1 MKPALV
7 IRADAGSQLGTGHL
21 MRCLA
26 LAQEW
31 CNGGGQVEFVS
42 VCDSDPMRQWI
53 AAGGF
58 PLTPVRSPYPH
69 PSDWESLSLV
79 LAAQR
84 EAWVVLDGY
93 HFDASYQS
101 RIKQAGYRLLVID
114 DMAHLDTY
122 HADVLLNQNLH
133 AAELYYHC
141 KPDTQLL
148 LGNRYAL
155 LRTEFLRWLD
165 WERKIP
171 PVAHRILITMGGS
184 DPHNQ
189 SMKVIQALRQLQL
202 DSLDAV
208 VVIGPSNPRA
218 ASLESLVKE
227 CDFPIRLARDV
238 TDMAE
243 LMAWADL
250 SISTASSTGWE
261 LAFMG
266 LPSILL
272 VTAENQQKVGAGLA
286 HGGIAINLGWFADVS
301 ENAIAKS
308 LQTLVFDSD
317 GRKRMSV
324 LGRQAVNGNGAKN
337 VISAMDQHIQ
347 LETDPLHFRY
357 AAPEDAKL
365 LWQWANDPT
374 VRANSFNSDPISLD
388 EHLEWYRGKLNS
400 PDTRFLILELGQS
413 PVAQI
418 RYDRID
424 SQTAEIAFSV
434 APQSRG
440 QGIGTRALMLT
451 KGPACKELG
460 VQRFLGSVLSSNRS
474 SIRAF
479 TKAGFRCTEQKLIH
493 QKLSSIFVME
503 NPQTLD

>member
-1 MKPALV
+1 MKPTLV
-7 IRADAGSQLGTGHL
+7 IRADAGTQEGIGHI

-31 CNGGGQVEFVS
+31 QTVGGAVEFVS
-42 VCDSDPMRQWI
+42 ASDSNHLRQWI
-53 AAGGF
+53 ASGGF

-79 LAAQR
+79 LAAQG

-133 AAELYYHC
+133 AAELSYHC

-155 LRTEFLRWLD
+155 LRAEFLRWRD

-171 PVAHRILITMGGS
+171 PVAHRLLITMGGS

-189 SMKVIQALRQLQL
+189 SMKVVQAIRQLQL

-208 VVIGPSNPRA
+208 VVIGPSNPHA
-218 ASLESLVKE
+218 AALNSLVQE
-227 CDFPIRLARDV
+227 CEFPIRLARDV
-238 TDMAE
+238 ADMAE
-243 LMAWADL
+243 LMAWADFG
-250 SISTASSTGWE
+250 ISTASSTCWE
-261 LAFMG
+261 SAFMG
-266 LPSILL
+266 LPSVVL
-272 VTAENQQKVGAGLA
+272 VTAENQQKIGAGLA
-286 HGGIAINLGWFADVS
+286 DRGIAISLGWFADVS

-308 LQTLVFDSD
+308 LQTLVFDLD
-317 GRKRMSV
+317 RRKQMSV
-324 LGRQAVNGNGAKN
+324 LGRRAVNGNGAKN
-337 VISAMDQHIQ
+337 VISAMDQQIQ
-347 LETDPLHFRY
+347 FETDALHFRY
-357 AAPEDAKL
+357 AAPGDAKL

-374 VRANSFNSDPISLD
+374 VRANSFNSDAISLD
-388 EHLEWYRGKLNS
+388 EHMEWYRGKLNS
-400 PDTRFLILELGQS
+400 PDTRFWILELGQA

-418 RYDRID
+418 RYDRVD
-424 SQTAEIAFSV
+424 SHTAEIAFSV
-434 APQSRG
+434 APHCRG
-440 QGIGTRALMLT
+440 QGIETRALMLT
-451 KGPACKELG
+451 TGPACKELG
-460 VQRFLGSVLSSNRS
+460 VQRFLGSVLNSNRS

-479 TKAGFRCTEQKLIH
+479 TKAGFKCTEQKLIQ
-493 QKLSSIFVME
+493 QKPSSIFVME